1 MTTKFMV
8 LKSGHNVIYNNA
20 LKYFNFFL
28 FGVNLYT
35 PINNQKPNNSHTKIL
50 TFNYTLNRHLN
61 IYHCGYVAH
70 M

>member
-28 FGVNLYT
+28 FGGNLYT
-35 PINNQKPNNSHTKIL
+35 LLIIRNQIIPTQK
-50 TFNYTLNRHLN
+50 
-61 IYHCGYVAH
+61 
-70 M
+70 